1 MIASCLIWQGC
12 SHSPRHVE
20 LSGDVVTS
28 EQIMGA
34 VNERVKNQEGGSAQ
48 QGGLFTAGNADT
60 TESRAKA
67 GGERQGSSAERTN
80 GPDRE
85 QPEKPAVPAWHW

>member
-1 MIASCLIWQGC
+1 MGGLPLIASCLIWQGC

-48 QGGLFTAGNADT
+48 QGGLFTAGNADNA
-60 TESRAKA
+60 EA
-67 GGERQGSSAERTN
+67 GTGTG
-80 GPDRE
+80 RE
-85 QPEKPAVPAWHW
+85 GQ